1 MNLFHLFNTLIQKFY
16 DNPFLMG
23 EYDEHYLYTR
33 TRLYQSTYG
42 EFFYSPLTSL
52 KVYKK
57 DTSHVI
63 YFSKEDQQSGRK
75 FDDLTTEELN
85 ARRIKSDITMELSKD
100 NDAISISYS
109 RFLDLFYIK
118 YRYVKEK
125 EPNIFIEGSICRPRR
140 NNGSHI
146 YSEDEI
152 LLEILEYGRSFKDTF
167 KKIGDECGRI
177 QLI

>member
-1 MNLFHLFNTLIQKFY
+1 MNIFHLFNILIQKFY

-23 EYDEHYLYTR
+23 EYDEHYLCSK
-33 TRLYQSTYG
+33 TRLYQSTNG
-42 EFFYSPLTSL
+42 EYFYSPLTSL

-63 YFSKEDQQSGRK
+63 YFSKEDQQSGK
-75 FDDLTTEELN
+75 EFDSLTTEELN
-85 ARRIKSDITMELSKD
+85 SRRIKSDITMELSLD
-100 NDAISISYS
+100 NNMISISYS
-109 RFLDLFYIK
+109 RYMDLFYIK
-118 YRYVKEK
+118 YKYDKEK
-125 EPNIFIEGSICRPRR
+125 GPDTVIDGSICRPRR

-152 LLEILEYGRSFKDTF
+152 LMETLEYGRSYKNNF
-167 KKIGDECGRI
+167 KKIGEECGRI

>member
-1 MNLFHLFNTLIQKFY
+1 MNIFHLFNILIQKFY

-23 EYDEHYLYTR
+23 EYDEDYLYTK
-33 TRLYQSTYG
+33 TRLYQSTDERY
-42 EFFYSPLTSL
+42 FYSPLTSI

-57 DTSHVI
+57 DTSHVV
-63 YFSKEDQQSGRK
+63 YFSKEDQQSGK
-75 FDDLTTEELN
+75 EFDDLTAEELN

-100 NDAISISYS
+100 NDTISISYS
-109 RFLDLFYIK
+109 RYMDLFYIK
-118 YRYVKEK
+118 YKYSKEK

-140 NNGSHI
+140 NNETHI

-152 LLEILEYGRSFKDTF
+152 LIETLEYGRSYENSF
-167 KKIGDECGRI
+167 KKIGEECGRI